1 MPNINSLN
9 NPFLLGFEELEN
21 VLLQISKGAENF
33 PPYNI
38 EQLDDEH
45 LRLTL
50 AVAGY
55 SEEDLEV
62 SVEEK
67 QLIIKGRQYNDSK
80 RQFIHKGIASRSFI
94 KSFVLAD
101 GLELKEAN
109 LENGLLHIDFEKRI
123 KEKKVQKINIK
134 TKKSGCLVLP
144 SKGETDE

>member
-38 EQLDDEH
+38 EQLSEEN
-45 LRLTL
+45 LRLSL

-55 SEEDLEV
+55 TEDDLEV
-62 SVEEK
+62 SIEEN
-67 QLIIKGRQYNDSK
+67 QLTLKGQQFNDPQ
-80 RQFIHKGIASRSFI
+80 RHFIHKGIASRSFI

-101 GLELKEAN
+101 GLELKEAH
-109 LENGLLHIDFEKRI
+109 LENGLLNIDFKKKI
-123 KEKKVQKINIK
+123 KEKKIQKINIK
-134 TKKSGCLVLP
+134 TRKSGCLVLP